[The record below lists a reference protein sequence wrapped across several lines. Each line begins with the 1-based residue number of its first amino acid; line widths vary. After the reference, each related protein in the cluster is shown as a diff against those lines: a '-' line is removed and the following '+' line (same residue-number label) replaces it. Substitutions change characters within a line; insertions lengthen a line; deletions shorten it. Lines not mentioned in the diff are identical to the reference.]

1 MRKAAYHR
9 HRLGSFFK
17 LLNPLTFARMNQ
29 HQQRRDQKTAALAKL
44 ANTSAASYNNKTTT
58 NSISPSRCFVQ
69 VPNIPTFRHAVRVM
83 MKTIEK
89 RFQVRITPR
98 FSHICRDNRAH
109 LSIRRIVLLI
119 LLPSFFSTLACCAS
133 TLTVNDY
140 HLLDWS

>member
-1 MRKAAYHR
+1 MMRKAAYHR

-89 RFQVRITPR
+89 RFQVRITP
-98 FSHICRDNRAH
+98 FLTYLQGQSST
-109 LSIRRIVLLI
+109 SI
-119 LLPSFFSTLACCAS
+119 
-133 TLTVNDY
+133 N
-140 HLLDWS
+140 